1 MAVAS
6 KRRGV
11 FCIETVW
18 YETEDHTS
26 MRPAL
31 ELLRDGYLKVPLV
44 HRTAITKDE
53 FTACVME
60 WLALD
65 ARAYPI
71 LYLGYHG
78 EEGSIDLGGGGYVDE
93 NELGLHDVG
102 ARLADGGGCE
112 NRVVHFASCA
122 TLDVGEEDVGRFL
135 EETGA
140 SAVSGYSETVDWVA
154 AATFDLLYLKEM
166 QTGGRAA
173 LTPFVM
179 HSIRDGNVSRWG
191 LLEKNSRFGESPY
204 YDLAK
209 HLGFR
214 LEVP

>member
-26 MRPAL
+26 MRPVL
-31 ELLRDGYLKVPLV
+31 ELLRDGYLRVPFV

-53 FTACVME
+53 FTAYVME

-78 EEGSIDLGGGGYVDE
+78 EEGSINLGGKGYVDE
-93 NELGLHDVG
+93 NVLGFHDVG
-102 ARLADGGGCE
+102 ARLADGGGCK
-112 NRVVHFASCA
+112 NRIVHFASCA
-122 TLDVGEEDVGRFL
+122 TLDVEEEEIEAFL

-140 SAVSGYSETVDWVA
+140 SAVSGYAETIDWVA
-154 AATFDLLYLKEM
+154 STTFDMLYLKEM
-166 QTGGRAA
+166 QAGGGAS
-173 LTPFVM
+173 LTPVVM
-179 HSIRDGNVSRWG
+179 NSIRSGNASRWG
-191 LLEKNSRFGESPY
+191 LLEKNSRFGKSPY

-209 HLGFR
+209 YLGFR
-214 LEVP
+214 LEVT